1 MAVAD
6 LSGDILVTNAS
17 LETLETKVQNLE
29 KKALDLKNN
38 ATSLQEAN
46 VEGSLLT
53 WSYLFHLKMEPN
65 QDIKI

>member
-65 QDIKI
+65 QAIKI